1 MASFQNVISITE
13 SDTLYQLSD
22 GYSSG
27 TVDTDYWG
35 DPLEVKNN
43 RLIFQKKY
51 VTFTFVINRAAKT
64 DFQNPKKIS
73 IDIEYDNGTGTDKNG
88 KYPTKTLCTNLN
100 LKTGGDGI
108 LLYGS

>member
-43 RLIFQKKY
+43 RLIFQK
-51 VTFTFVINRAAKT
+51 NM
-64 DFQNPKKIS
+64 
-73 IDIEYDNGTGTDKNG
+73 
-88 KYPTKTLCTNLN
+88 
-100 LKTGGDGI
+100 
-108 LLYGS
+108 